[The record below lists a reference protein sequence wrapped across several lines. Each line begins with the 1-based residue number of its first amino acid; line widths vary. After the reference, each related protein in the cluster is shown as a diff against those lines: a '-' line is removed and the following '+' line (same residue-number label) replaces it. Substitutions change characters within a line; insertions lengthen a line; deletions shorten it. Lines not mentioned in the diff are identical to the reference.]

1 MRCSYRNSLHSIY
14 YTTLHLH
21 TPYTRKRER
30 ESGKKGTKPNT
41 ASTQYHTP
49 TYIHYYT
56 STSTLPAMGAS
67 PLFGVAVD
75 ASTQSSK
82 IKDGTYVNSLEYNG
96 KESVSRF
103 GFEME

>member
-1 MRCSYRNSLHSIY
+1 MGMGNHIIVIN
-14 YTTLHLH
+14 
-21 TPYTRKRER
+21 K
-30 ESGKKGTKPNT
+30 
-41 ASTQYHTP
+41 Q
-49 TYIHYYT
+49 IYYT